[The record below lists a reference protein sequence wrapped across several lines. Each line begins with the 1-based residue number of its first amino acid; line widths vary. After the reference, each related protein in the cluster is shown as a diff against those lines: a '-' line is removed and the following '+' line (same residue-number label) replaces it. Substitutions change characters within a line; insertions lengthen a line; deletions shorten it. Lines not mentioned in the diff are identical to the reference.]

1 MDKTKYDESRAKE
14 IRLATR
20 AAENVDKVC
29 DLADHPIDQLFPV
42 SYTMK
47 IDGRLRRLRAEVN
60 YT

>member
-1 MDKTKYDESRAKE
+1 LDKAKYDESRAEE

-29 DLADHPIDQLFPV
+29 DRAAHPIETIFPMY
-42 SYTMK
+42 YTLRTN
-47 IDGRLRRLRAEVN
+47 DGLRRVKMEQN